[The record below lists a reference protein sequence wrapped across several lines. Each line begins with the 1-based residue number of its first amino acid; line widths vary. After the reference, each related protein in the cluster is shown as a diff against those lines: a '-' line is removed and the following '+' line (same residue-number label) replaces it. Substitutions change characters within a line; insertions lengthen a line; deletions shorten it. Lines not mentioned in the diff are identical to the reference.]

1 MFDLSQ
7 FSISELTG
15 LIIPA
20 AVFLLFLTYF
30 FVVRPWQL
38 RWGTKDEELRL
49 LMPGD
54 GEVNQPDFNATRAIS
69 IQAKPEVVWKW
80 IVQMGSNRAG
90 WYSIDW
96 IDNAGVKS
104 STEILPEFQKIQK
117 GMFIPFRTNQKN
129 GMWVKDFELNEFI
142 LWKDRDGNATCLWY
156 LYPTVDGCRLL
167 VRSRTKY
174 IWKGVKTI
182 YYLLYDVGDIV
193 MMRRCLL
200 GIKSRAEAMA

>member
-20 AVFLLFLTYF
+20 AIFLLFLTYF

-69 IQAKPEVVWKW
+69 IQAKPEVVWRW
-80 IVQMGSNRAG
+80 IV
-90 WYSIDW
+90 
-96 IDNAGVKS
+96 
-104 STEILPEFQKIQK
+104 
-117 GMFIPFRTNQKN
+117 
-129 GMWVKDFELNEFI
+129 
-142 LWKDRDGNATCLWY
+142 
-156 LYPTVDGCRLL
+156 
-167 VRSRTKY
+167 
-174 IWKGVKTI
+174 
-182 YYLLYDVGDIV
+182 
-193 MMRRCLL
+193 
-200 GIKSRAEAMA
+200 